1 MRITPRTRSQNT
13 GLKEA
18 RVVRKYAMRGP
29 VECGRQVTQDRDEAQ
44 SSMLIYTVYSRIN
57 D

>member
-1 MRITPRTRSQNT
+1 M
-13 GLKEA
+13 
-18 RVVRKYAMRGP
+18 VRKYAMRGP
-29 VECGRQVTQDRDEAQ
+29 MECGRQVTQDRDDAQ